1 VFLLGGAPDRNYLV
15 SIYSAFFFVEA
26 KRKRGYFAWFVSI
39 HDYILYYYSFVSRP
53 QKFVGGLF
61 LFFLN
66 SHHTHPEYQA
76 CVFIRRCLQRIN
88 LNFISTTTTGKTSR
102 ARLDNHHSVSA
113 FSLDPCC
120 RTLAS
125 NHHSDRLFLFS
136 GTAGADLDKKK

>member
-61 LFFLN
+61 LFFRN
-66 SHHTHPEYQA
+66 SHHTRTHPEYQA
-76 CVFIRRCLQRIN
+76 CVFICRCMQRIN
-88 LNFISTTTTGKTSR
+88 LNFISTATTGKTSR

-113 FSLDPCC
+113 FFGPLLSHAGLQPSFRSLVSVL
-120 RTLAS
+120 RY
-125 NHHSDRLFLFS
+125 RWRRS
-136 GTAGADLDKKK
+136 GQ